1 MSTRSA
7 ATVATAETGMKATAH
22 SALVYITTLSSLLSS
37 SVHGIVVCTLALFNE
52 VNRHWAR
59 IVLGWVTVYGQVNH
73 LGIWP
78 AT

>member
-1 MSTRSA
+1 MYSKVIKSGTNR
-7 ATVATAETGMKATAH
+7 K
-22 SALVYITTLSSLLSS
+22 LVYDFLLVFFGWWWLS
-37 SVHGIVVCTLALFNE
+37 VVVSTLALFNE

-59 IVLGWVTVYGQVNH
+59 LVLGWVTVYGQVNH